1 MPETISTLLYGS
13 AIDLSGLER
22 SAREARA
29 KLESIGDFAT
39 KTFDQKIRK
48 SLANSIVST
57 DLKQGIERANTLMDS
72 IGIYAGKSFKSTLG
86 ANLARQTLSPFVDE
100 SSKFLNQLK
109 QGFTSTLGV
118 GKLSL
123 GVGLGNILAD
133 VVRGLGTAA
142 KEALVFSAQFET
154 ALTKIKTIADKG
166 VNFDKVREDIKQLA
180 TEVPQNLLTLS
191 EGLFNIIGSGIR
203 NAGDAFKVLDVSA
216 RAATA
221 GFTDT
226 KFAADAIVF
235 SINAFGKSVGDAE
248 EIANILFKT
257 VDVGKIEFNQ
267 LAANIGEVANPA
279 AIAGVSLEELGQA
292 IATITLGGTPV
303 SETFTSLKNLLQSIV
318 APTEG
323 ASKAAK
329 ALGIEFSKAGIAA
342 AGGLEKFIQKIR
354 EATGGDTK
362 KLDLLFP
369 EARALRAAQIL
380 TNTLADTY
388 VRLGDEFDTVTA
400 ASGEMNTAFEIA
412 NQTAENQYKLFK
424 NNLGNA
430 VESVGNSIL
439 RILLPALQEINEL
452 FDDTNPIDKLIKKF
466 QALGTESAKASAQML
481 IASRDAEKTKEAFDE
496 LNKINLEIA
505 KNAANLEAILDR
517 RFKQSHDARN
527 EEADF
532 LLKIAQTE
540 DGRDEIQR
548 RIQRSVER
556 ETEISKNLVNDKQQG
571 LTLSQNELVALNIRV
586 DREKQLRG
594 TLERILQIRKEEA
607 VISNVET
614 KSATPERPISQET
627 TERLKQLVELSGET
641 AEAARKELKIRED
654 INAVIEKTGKQ
665 LELISATTPFE
676 RSLIEIK
683 QSFDELREQVHGSL
697 AALKQIAILEQKEI
711 DIAVDKIL
719 KATAEDLFKMA
730 GGEERIRKQL
740 GVKIELLPEI
750 DFKLPKT
757 KTEIAEG
764 VNEFDEQLR
773 QLFRER
779 NSFDL
784 LADSIRNRITPI
796 FAQIVTPVDEFL
808 KKLEDSGIATRD
820 EFVELADIFD
830 RGLGNFVFALND
842 FVKRVSDPKGTILGS
857 LIGGINL
864 VSAAAPLL
872 DKAFGRI
879 VDSVIGG
886 FTGSSYERKKA
897 EAERRAQEA
906 SEAAAQAAQRAAD
919 ALENLRREAEKFSA
933 GELTNRLNA
942 LNEEFETLTNA
953 STELTSS
960 EQARA
965 LALVNEIKFLDVV
978 IKGLEARLREATDP
992 EDIANIRDQLNEAQE
1007 ASNRAYAALGLLGI
1021 NINNLTAAELE
1032 RIRIIVQETKIIEDA
1047 IKAFDAFGDGF
1058 RGFIDQLNLGFE
1070 LLNIEN
1076 PAIKLQELLRGL
1088 VDTFGFK
1095 VPKEFEN
1102 LREFIL
1108 GGFRALKAGGKEL
1121 ADFLIAAGLEEFTPE
1136 DFADLLKLLNEF
1148 SKVSEATTEARNA
1161 FSDLVES
1168 LQLEF
1173 ELLNVDDPI
1182 KKLERLRAELLK
1194 KFNSIIPTTKNG
1206 LDDLINQGFL
1216 AFQAGGDALKDF
1228 LTKFGLEE
1236 LIGSTEAAT
1245 RQQLEDLLRTLRGFA
1260 NDLSGSLDDVGKQA
1274 EDLTISQV
1282 KSITY
1287 FQGNKLIDE
1296 ATTIRIVVTQML
1308 DQMRNSALATPKLG
1322 NLAAALT
1329 GLNNFAPQNNYYI
1342 INNGTLQKVSE
1353 NQLSDIDRRL
1363 IQQSRAA
1370 SQARGIG

>member
-1 MPETISTLLYGS
+1 MADFVQKLFFGAGLDVSSLFDDAGRIETRLKGMGKFAGDTFQKQIARELARSISPENFKKE
-13 AIDLSGLER
+13 AN
-22 SAREARA
+22 SARLAIQKFGDDA
-29 KLESIGDFAT
+29 K
-39 KTFDQKIRK
+39 KIFE
-48 SLANSIVST
+48 
-57 DLKQGIERANTLMDS
+57 Q
-72 IGIYAGKSFKSTLG
+72 TLG
-86 ANLARQTLSPFVDE
+86 TNQAKRIFDPIRSE
-100 SSKFLNQLK
+100 SNTFFDKLK
-109 QGFTSTLGV
+109 QGFSSTFGV

-133 VVRGLGTAA
+133 VVHGLGTAA

-235 SINAFGKSVGDAE
+235 SINAFGKSVDDAE

-279 AIAGVSLEELGQA
+279 AIAGVSLQELGQA

-303 SETFTSLKNLLQSIV
+303 SETFTALKNLLQSIV

-329 ALGIEFSKAGIAA
+329 ALGLEFSKAGIAA
-342 AGGLEKFIQKIR
+342 AGGLEQFIQKIR

-369 EARALRAAQIL
+369 EMRALRAAQIL

-388 VRLGDEFDTVTA
+388 VRLGDEFDTVTG

-466 QALGTESAKASAQML
+466 QALGTESAKAAAQML

-517 RFKQSHDARN
+517 RFKQSRDARN

-548 RIQRSVER
+548 RIQRSIER
-556 ETEISKNLVNDKQQG
+556 ETEISNNLANAKQQG

-586 DREKQLRG
+586 DKEKQLREA
-594 TLERILQIRKEEA
+594 LERILQIRKEEA
-607 VISNVET
+607 VIGNVET
-614 KSATPERPISQET
+614 KSATPERPISQEP
-627 TERLKQLVELSGET
+627 TERLKQLVELGGEV

-676 RSLIEIK
+676 RSLVEIK
-683 QSFDELREQVHGSL
+683 QRFDELREQVHGNL
-697 AALKQIAILEQKEI
+697 IALKQIAILEE
-711 DIAVDKIL
+711 DAIAQSVDKIL
-719 KATAEDLFKMA
+719 EASKKFIGEIRGAE
-730 GGEERIRKQL
+730 GISRIIKTGITLQ
-740 GVKIELLPEI
+740 PEI

-757 KTEIAEG
+757 KAEIAEG

-784 LADSIRNRITPI
+784 LADNIRNKITPI
-796 FAQIVTPVDEFL
+796 FAQVVTPVDEFL

-842 FVKRVSDPKGTILGS
+842 FVKRVSDPKGTILSS

-879 VDSVIGG
+879 IDSVIGG

-1148 SKVSEATTEARNA
+1148 SKVSEATTEAKNA

-1182 KKLERLRAELLK
+1182 KKLERLRAQILK
-1194 KFNSIIPTTKNG
+1194 QFNAIIPETRAG
-1206 LDDLINQGFL
+1206 LDELIGQGFL
-1216 AFQAGGDALKDF
+1216 ALQSGSDALKDF

-1245 RQQLEDLLRTLRGFA
+1245 RQQLEDLLRTLRSFA
-1260 NDLSGSLDDVGKQA
+1260 NDLSGSLDDVEQA

-1287 FQGNKLIDE
+1287 AQGNKFIDE
-1296 ATTIRIVVTQML
+1296 ITTIRIVVTQML
-1308 DQMRNSALATPKLG
+1308 DQMRNSALATPNFG
-1322 NLAAALT
+1322 NLATALT
-1329 GLNNFAPQNNYYI
+1329 GLNNFAPQNNYYF
-1342 INNGTLQKVSE
+1342 INNGTLQRISE

-1370 SQARGIG
+1370 SQAKGIS

>member
-1 MPETISTLLYGS
+1 MPETIATLLYGS
-13 AIDLSGLER
+13 AIDVEGLDR
-22 SAREARA
+22 SVREARS
-29 KLESIGDFAT
+29 KLNSLGNEAT
-39 KTFDQKIRK
+39 KIFDQKI
-48 SLANSIVST
+48 AN
-57 DLKQGIERANTLMDS
+57 E
-72 IGIYAGKSFKSTLG
+72 
-86 ANLARQTLSPFVDE
+86 LARAVRPELLEDDVRKAKAILNSFRNDATRIFDRAFNREAARKAFRPFVDE
-100 SSKFLNQLK
+100 ATTFSGRIK
-109 QGFTSTLGV
+109 
-118 GKLSL
+118 
-123 GVGLGNILAD
+123 
-133 VVRGLGTAA
+133 AA
-142 KEALVFSAQFET
+142 
-154 ALTKIKTIADKG
+154 
-166 VNFDKVREDIKQLA
+166 
-180 TEVPQNLLTLS
+180 
-191 EGLFNIIGSGIR
+191 IGES
-203 NAGDAFKVLDVSA
+203 
-216 RAATA
+216 
-221 GFTDT
+221 
-226 KFAADAIVF
+226 F
-235 SINAFGKSVGDAE
+235 SIKN
-248 EIANILFKT
+248 IAGGF
-257 VDVGKIEFNQ
+257 
-267 LAANIGEVANPA
+267 LAANVVASTLRGLFDITKASIELAKNAVETRNKFDVTFGALKDDVRDFANTYAREVGRSRVQTEDFLSTISGIFTTVGFAGE
-279 AIAGVSLEELGQA
+279 
-292 IATITLGGTPV
+292 
-303 SETFTSLKNLLQSIV
+303 
-318 APTEG
+318 
-323 ASKAAK
+323 KAA
-329 ALGIEFSKAGIAA
+329 EFSKNITKLTFDLAS
-342 AGGLEKFIQKIR
+342 FFNTTDT
-354 EATGGDTK
+354 EALT
-362 KLDLLFP
+362 
-369 EARALRAAQIL
+369 ALRAGLIGESEPLRRFNVFLSEARVAQEALAQGINKTSKELTAADKVFLRYQIILKDTATAQGDAIRTADSLANQQKRLSANFSDLGEQLGSIFVPKLADATATINKFIEAL
-380 TNTLADTY
+380 TNKEFKEGVEALLNLAGLEFKLEDIGFGLGGLIGLGDKSKKVSADFIQAIDKTKGALIEQRDIITQAIEMQDKLNLG
-388 VRLGDEFDTVTA
+388 VVTVEAERKKINEKTTDDLEVIARLG
-400 ASGEMNTAFEIA
+400 GE
-412 NQTAENQYKLFK
+412 QAE
-424 NNLGNA
+424 
-430 VESVGNSIL
+430 
-439 RILLPALQEINEL
+439 
-452 FDDTNPIDKLIKKF
+452 
-466 QALGTESAKASAQML
+466 QA
-481 IASRDAEKTKEAFDE
+481 KE
-496 LNKINLEIA
+496 
-505 KNAANLEAILDR
+505 
-517 RFKQSHDARN
+517 
-527 EEADF
+527 
-532 LLKIAQTE
+532 
-540 DGRDEIQR
+540 
-548 RIQRSVER
+548 
-556 ETEISKNLVNDKQQG
+556 
-571 LTLSQNELVALNIRV
+571 
-586 DREKQLRG
+586 
-594 TLERILQIRKEEA
+594 
-607 VISNVET
+607 
-614 KSATPERPISQET
+614 
-627 TERLKQLVELSGET
+627 
-641 AEAARKELKIRED
+641 ELKIRKD
-654 INAVIEKTGKQ
+654 IEGVIESTSKQ
-665 LELISATTPFE
+665 LALAAAVTPFE
-676 RSLIEIK
+676 RSLVEIE
-683 QSFDELREQVHGSL
+683 QRFDNLREQAHGNL
-697 AALKQIAILEQKEI
+697 IALKQIAILEE
-711 DIAVDKIL
+711 DAIAQSVDKIL
-719 KATAEDLFKMA
+719 EASKKFIGEIRGAE
-730 GGEERIRKQL
+730 GISRIIKTGITLQ
-740 GVKIELLPEI
+740 PEI

-757 KTEIAEG
+757 KAEIAEG

-784 LADSIRNRITPI
+784 LADNIRNKITPI
-796 FAQIVTPVDEFL
+796 FAQVVTPVDEFL

-1108 GGFRALKAGGKEL
+1108 GGFRALKNGGKEL

-1148 SKVSEATTEARNA
+1148 SKVSEATTEAKNA

-1182 KKLERLRAELLK
+1182 KKLERLRAQILK
-1194 KFNSIIPTTKNG
+1194 QFNAIIPETRAG
-1206 LDDLINQGFL
+1206 LDELIGQGFL
-1216 AFQAGGDALKDF
+1216 ALQSGGDALKDF

-1287 FQGNKLIDE
+1287 TQGNKFIDE
-1296 ATTIRIVVTQML
+1296 ITTIRIVVTQML
-1308 DQMRNSALATPKLG
+1308 DQMRNSALATPNFG

-1329 GLNNFAPQNNYYI
+1329 GLNNFAPQNNYYF
-1342 INNGTLQKVSE
+1342 INNGTLQRISE

-1370 SQARGIG
+1370 SQAKGIN